1 MPANEPPAGIGT
13 ATSVPLPVDERLVW
27 VGYWH
32 SSILP
37 WFGPSL
43 SATSRRA
50 PIPASGAL
58 TFLCRSAFFGELEA
72 HAGALEDHRLT
83 APSFPHRS
91 DQHRCDTREGDC
103 EKRADDCTQVSAD
116 DDGQQRGHRMQAHR
130 SAGDARREHVVLD
143 HLHHDEKDDH
153 VDYEGERLREAD
165 HHSGHGGE

>member
-1 MPANEPPAGIGT
+1 MPADEPPAAIRR
-13 ATSVPLPVDERLVW
+13 ATSVPMPVDEHLVW
-27 VGYWH
+27 VGYRH

-58 TFLCRSAFFGELEA
+58 TFLCRSAFFGELEV

-103 EKRADDCTQVSAD
+103 EKRADDS
-116 DDGQQRGHRMQAHR
+116 R
-130 SAGDARREHVVLD
+130 SAPMTMASSAATGCKPTAPPVMRGASTLFSITCITT
-143 HLHHDEKDDH
+143 KKMIT
-153 VDYEGERLREAD
+153 
-165 HHSGHGGE
+165 